1 MVKGSEVKSPS
12 SISSVNR
19 ELKRKFQTNLTSRK
33 YKCKANFTE
42 NFAPVNGFK
51 KKITLNGQPLNACF
65 NYYT

>member
-1 MVKGSEVKSPS
+1 MTIDELWMSFAGSEVKSPN

-51 KKITLNGQPLNACF
+51 KNNPEP
-65 NYYT
+65 